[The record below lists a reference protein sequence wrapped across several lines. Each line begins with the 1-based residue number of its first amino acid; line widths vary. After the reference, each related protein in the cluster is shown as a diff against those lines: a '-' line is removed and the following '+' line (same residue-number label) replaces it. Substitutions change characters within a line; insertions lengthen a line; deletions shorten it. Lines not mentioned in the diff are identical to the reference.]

1 MRKDEPVGIVMA
13 YDPEESRREGIVK
26 TIESIQDLK
35 DFKSLVVPLF
45 FVRLGRLR
53 SRDWFRVEE
62 MNELHKQ
69 LLVKCLE
76 HDIHWAKI
84 IMRSYLRGNWY
95 QSLLSPLYKLFI
107 WLIERKAWSEAILH

>member
-13 YDPEESRREGIVK
+13 YDREESRREDIIK
-26 TIESIQDLK
+26 AIELIQDLK

-62 MNELHKQ
+62 MNELHMQ

-76 HDIHWAKI
+76 HDIRWAKI
-84 IMRSYLRGNWY
+84 IMRSYLRGKWY
-95 QSLLSPLYKLFI
+95 QPLLSRLCKLFI
-107 WLIERKAWSEAILH
+107 WLIERKAQSEEILH

>member
-1 MRKDEPVGIVMA
+1 MRKDEPVGIAMA
-13 YDPEESRREGIVK
+13 YDREESRREDIIK
-26 TIESIQDLK
+26 TIELIQDLK
-35 DFKSLVVPLF
+35 DFKRLVVPLF
-45 FVRLGRLR
+45 FVHLATLR
-53 SRDWFRVEE
+53 SRDRFRVEE

-95 QSLLSPLYKLFI
+95 QPLLSPLCKLFI
-107 WLIERKAWSEAILH
+107 WLIERKAQSEAILH